1 MTKFTYNNI
10 KKASISHISFKFNSS
25 LYPRVSYKEDVSL
38 RFKLKSGKK
47 LSIKLIKLMTIYYK
61 NFHYAQK
68 LQKWA
73 YNKVVKLKSYVFG
86 NIHWLNNKYMKIKQ
100 NWQLKAKFFNL
111 FRVLDLV
118 KNQLKLSK
126 KWKIHNVFYILLV
139 MSYFT
144 RKKQVDKTI
153 F

>member
-1 MTKFTYNNI
+1 M
-10 KKASISHISFKFNSS
+10 
-25 LYPRVSYKEDVSL
+25 R
-38 RFKLKSGKK
+38 
-47 LSIKLIKLMTIYYK
+47 
-61 NFHYAQK
+61 
-68 LQKWA
+68 A
-73 YNKVVKLKSYVFG
+73 YNKVVKLKSYIFG

-118 KNQLKLSK
+118 KNQLELSK

-139 MSYFT
+139 MSYST
-144 RKKQVDKTI
+144 RKRQVDKTI